1 MRVMKCTQ
9 QYGAY
14 KNGLVR
20 FRTGPVRQIQ
30 FPFCLSF
37 VMVGR
42 LVGRLVVDAAI
53 RAATLGRMACKAD
66 TVSTLLVLCHVN
78 S

>member
-1 MRVMKCTQ
+1 
-9 QYGAY
+9 
-14 KNGLVR
+14 
-20 FRTGPVRQIQ
+20 
-30 FPFCLSF
+30 
-37 VMVGR
+37 MVGR